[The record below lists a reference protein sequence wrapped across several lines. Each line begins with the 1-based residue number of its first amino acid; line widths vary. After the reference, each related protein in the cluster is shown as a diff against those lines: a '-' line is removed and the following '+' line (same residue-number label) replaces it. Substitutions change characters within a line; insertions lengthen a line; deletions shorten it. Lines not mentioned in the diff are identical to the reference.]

1 MLGVIPNVKY
11 EQHVITLNHGD
22 FVVIMTD
29 GVTECRSEDG
39 FIEQQKVMEIIEH
52 VRDEPAQDMAE
63 YVFKELEKLQNFE
76 LRDDFTIV
84 ILKKV

>member
-1 MLGVIPNVKY
+1 
-11 EQHVITLNHGD
+11 
-22 FVVIMTD
+22 MTD

-52 VRDEPAQDMAE
+52 VREESAQDMAE
-63 YVFKELEKLQNFE
+63 YVFKELEKIQNFE